1 MPEMKATVDNKSIFA
16 NISWTAPINSRDLS
30 YYAISVDDGP
40 PMLTKNTSILYN
52 LSSSN
57 SERLFSLRALD
68 HCGQQG
74 HTANTTVTVMVLV
87 TSPGVELVPTVTYNG
102 ARKGITS
109 YSYIVIIYFMLS
121 ADCAGRLSLIILSW
135 LYVVTLV

>member
-1 MPEMKATVDNKSIFA
+1 MEATVDNKSRVA
-16 NISWTAPINSRDLS
+16 NISWTAPNNEDLS

-102 ARKGITS
+102 ARKDITGYNYI
-109 YSYIVIIYFMLS
+109 YSIM
-121 ADCAGRLSLIILSW
+121 LIIFSQA
-135 LYVVTLV
+135 VCQCFGF